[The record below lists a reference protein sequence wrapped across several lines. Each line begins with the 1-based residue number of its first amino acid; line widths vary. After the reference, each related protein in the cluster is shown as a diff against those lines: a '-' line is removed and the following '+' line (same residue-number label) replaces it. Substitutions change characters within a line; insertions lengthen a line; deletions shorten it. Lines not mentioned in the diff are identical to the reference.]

1 MSEGQPA
8 TPESHLF
15 RLSHARGDFT
25 NLLISDEMRERL
37 TRESKQLRSRVQP
50 ACPPPRTRALP
61 AWMQLA
67 FAILIA
73 ASLWLFAFAVIYVS
87 VPR

>member
-15 RLSHARGDFT
+15 RLNRARGDFT

-37 TRESKQLRSRVQP
+37 LRERKQARSR
-50 ACPPPRTRALP
+50 ARLAGPPPRKRALP
-61 AWMQLA
+61 VWMQLG

-73 ASLWLFAFAVIYVS
+73 ASLWLFAFAVIYIS